1 MERYV
6 STKLAEGIS
15 QEQAEAQWE
24 KLDIILKATL
34 INIQHQEE
42 QNTEDLRLGLLAT
55 LSEYRGYPHIK
66 QLFEEA
72 IRSVRPQD
80 SDPSG
85 QL

>member
-42 QNTEDLRLGLLAT
+42 QNMEDLRLGLLAT

-72 IRSVRPQD
+72 IRSVSASACQTN
-80 SDPSG
+80 
-85 QL
+85 

>member
-6 STKLAEGIS
+6 STKVAEGLS

-24 KLDIILKATL
+24 GLEFVIKATL
-34 INIQHQEE
+34 ISIQSQEE
-42 QNTEDLRLGLLAT
+42 QNTKDIRLGLLAT
-55 LSEYRGYPHIK
+55 LAEYRGLPHIK
-66 QLFEEA
+66 KLFEEA

-85 QL
+85 KL